1 MTKAAIRFK
10 KPIYKV
16 SQALRSYLVSTN
28 REIDLPITYQDL
40 LNPVSAITLFD
51 KEGKDTLWET
61 VMYSEADTQFVHE
74 ALRKVYA
81 DLKVGG
87 DISVIDHLY
96 VDRVD
101 YCLYA
106 NTHPFRVRIVNKL
119 NDLFDYFYIKRADAS
134 RVYGMELEHLLSPN
148 KINYLV
154 KGNTF
159 VEEHIQG
166 IPGDT
171 FIKKYLNSGR
181 CNPGKPCSEARECF
195 VPVLLNL
202 QSSLTNFNPL
212 RIAKEF
218 VKFNERSL
226 VQLLGDM
233 RNDNFVVEII
243 PDFDELYFR
252 LRAIDFDQQCYEGSH
267 AVYMPQFFK
276 ENNPIINLGLKSM
289 TPVLELQYQKE
300 ERMRLLTRVKS
311 VQPQL
316 ANLLDAMASDELSTP
331 DNTDQLKNELA
342 ELYEDDAF
350 KSCTSMGS
358 IVKNS
363 LLMLEK
369 YPVRKRIK
377 VKAAA

>member
-1 MTKAAIRFK
+1 MATIRFK
-10 KPIYKV
+10 KPLYKV
-16 SQALRSYLVSTN
+16 SNALRGYLVATG
-28 REIDLPITYQDL
+28 REIDVPITYQDL
-40 LNPVSAITLFD
+40 LHSSNTITLFD
-51 KEGKDTLWET
+51 NQGHDTLWET
-61 VMYSEADTQFVHE
+61 VIYSEADTQFIHE

-81 DLKVGG
+81 YLKVGG
-87 DISVIDHLY
+87 DASVIDHLY
-96 VDRVD
+96 IDRVD

-148 KINYLV
+148 KINYIV

-159 VEEHIQG
+159 IEEHIQG

-171 FIKKYLNSGR
+171 FIKKYLNRGK
-181 CNPGKPCSEARECF
+181 CNPDSDCANVRECF
-195 VPVLLNL
+195 VPVLINL
-202 QSSLTNFNPL
+202 RNSLTNFNPL

-267 AVYMPQFFK
+267 TIYMPQFFK
-276 ENNPIINLGLKSM
+276 ENNPIINLGFKSM
-289 TPVLELQYQKE
+289 SSVLELQYQKE
-300 ERMRLLTRVKS
+300 ERMRLLTRVKA
-311 VQPQL
+311 VQGQL
-316 ANLLDAMASDELSTP
+316 TNLMDAMESDELSTP
-331 DNTDQLKNELA
+331 DNTMQLRSELA
-342 ELYEDDAF
+342 ELYQDDVF
-350 KSCTSMGS
+350 KSCNSMGS

-369 YPVRKRIK
+369 YPVRKRVK
-377 VKAAA
+377 VKVAA